1 MYRPE
6 KKQKK
11 GSPPAWLVEIM
22 RTEKEERAAEDKL
35 YQDREA
41 AWEEKQKAEN
51 QTFMSDLKQL
61 LFGSSGA

>member
-1 MYRPE
+1 
-6 KKQKK
+6 
-11 GSPPAWLVEIM
+11 M

-41 AWEEKQKAEN
+41 AWEEKQKVEN